1 MDDYQTARL
10 KSYRTTLTV
19 FDRYPAETAAI
30 PALGRALT
38 WVRERVAEVE
48 QAAEDQA
55 SYAP

>member
-30 PALGRALT
+30 PALDRALT

-48 QAAEDQA
+48 QAAED
-55 SYAP
+55 